1 MKKIFI
7 FLSMILLASCTNVKN
22 KYQQQSANTPPPA
35 ANNPITVPSPPVN
48 NTTSENKPL
57 GTYSTKLTDKTPGRL
72 HNIKLGSSIL
82 NNTTVKPGGT
92 FSFNDTI
99 GPRTEKTGFKEAI
112 IFDGKGNKT
121 KGYGGGLCQISS
133 TLYNAALGAGL
144 NIEERH
150 EHSRDVPY
158 VKEGDDATVSYYD
171 NEDLK
176 FKNTLDKT
184 ITIKTLVE
192 ENKLTVAIY

>member
-1 MKKIFI
+1 MKKTFI
-7 FLSMILLASCTNVKN
+7 LLFVVLLASCTNMEN
-22 KYQQQSANTPPPA
+22 NYQQQHTN
-35 ANNPITVPSPPVN
+35 IPSPV
-48 NTTSENKPL
+48 ENKAIPENTPL

-82 NNTTVKPGGT
+82 NNATVRPGDT

-99 GPRTEKTGFKEAI
+99 GPRTEKTGFKEAT

-121 KGYGGGLCQISS
+121 QGYGGGLCQISS

-144 NIEERH
+144 SIEERH

-184 ITIKTLVE
+184 ITIKTIVAE
-192 ENKLTVAIY
+192 DKLTVSIN